1 MHADDANA
9 QPPENR
15 LHERLIELEMLFTHL
30 QRTLADLDQVVLSQQ
45 KQIEA
50 LERTIGS
57 LHGDFDR
64 LASSTHTPR
73 TPEEEKPPH
82 Y

>member
-1 MHADDANA
+1 V
-9 QPPENR
+9 
-15 LHERLIELEMLFTHL
+15 ELEMLFTHL
-30 QRTLADLDQVVLSQQ
+30 QRTIADLDQVVLAQQ

-57 LHGDFDR
+57 LRGDFDR
-64 LASSTHTPR
+64 LATATHTAR